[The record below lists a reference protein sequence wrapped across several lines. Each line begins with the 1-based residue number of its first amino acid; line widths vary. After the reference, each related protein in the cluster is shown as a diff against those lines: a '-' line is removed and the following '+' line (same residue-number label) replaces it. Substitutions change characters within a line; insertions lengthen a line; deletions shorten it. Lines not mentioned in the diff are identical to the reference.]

1 LGDFM
6 PQSNLEDQIPAPEL
20 SENQKYVNE
29 KVAALLDQIGDEY
42 GESLTQQLVQRLDT
56 TVTDFHEEVTNM
68 LSELKEK
75 TVSRQ
80 QKLRDAWD
88 HRFDNQPQ
96 PSEVDVTPDSSQPE
110 GSTDSTGDDS
120 SEWEKRLETMES
132 GQKPEASEKKSSSD
146 DKKKKKKG
154 LFGRKKK

>member
-1 LGDFM
+1 M
-6 PQSNLEDQIPAPEL
+6 PESNLEDQIPVAEL

-96 PSEVDVTPDSSQPE
+96 QVLEDLVTESSPKE
-110 GSTDSTGDDS
+110 DSTNSSADDS

-132 GQKPEASEKKSSSD
+132 GKKPEASEKESSVG

>member
-1 LGDFM
+1 M
-6 PQSNLEDQIPAPEL
+6 PESNLEDQISAPDL

-42 GESLTQQLVQRLDT
+42 GESLTQQLVQRLDG

-80 QKLRDAWD
+80 QRLRDAWD
-88 HRFDNQPQ
+88 HRFDNEPQ
-96 PSEVDVTPDSSQPE
+96 PSAIDATPDLSQPE
-110 GSTDSTGDDS
+110 GSADS
-120 SEWEKRLETMES
+120 SGEDSSAWEKRLETMES
-132 GQKPEASEKKSSSD
+132 GKKPEASN

>member
-1 LGDFM
+1 M
-6 PQSNLEDQIPAPEL
+6 PETNLEDQISAPEL

-29 KVAALLDQIGDEY
+29 KVASLLDQIGDEY

-68 LSELKEK
+68 LSELKER

-88 HRFDNQPQ
+88 HRFENQPQ
-96 PSEVDVTPDSSQPE
+96 PSVADASNDSPQSE
-110 GSTDSTGDDS
+110 SANDAGSSIGEDS

-132 GQKPEASEKKSSSD
+132 GEKKEASGKDAPSD

>member
-1 LGDFM
+1 M
-6 PQSNLEDQIPAPEL
+6 PESNLEDQIPVAEL

-96 PSEVDVTPDSSQPE
+96 QVLEDLVTESSPNE
-110 GSTDSTGDDS
+110 DSTNSSADDS

-132 GQKPEASEKKSSSD
+132 GKKPEASEKESSVG

>member
-1 LGDFM
+1 M
-6 PQSNLEDQIPAPEL
+6 PESNIQDQIPVPEL
-20 SENQKYVNE
+20 SENQKYINE
-29 KVAALLDQIGDEY
+29 KVASLLDQIGDEY
-42 GESLTQQLVQRLDT
+42 GESLTQQLVQRLDA

-88 HRFDNQPQ
+88 HRFDNHPQ
-96 PSEVDVTPDSSQPE
+96 QTAADVAPDSAPQESAA
-110 GSTDSTGDDS
+110 DSSGGDS

-132 GQKPEASEKKSSSD
+132 GKKLEGSEKQSSD
-146 DKKKKKKG
+146 TGKKKKKKG